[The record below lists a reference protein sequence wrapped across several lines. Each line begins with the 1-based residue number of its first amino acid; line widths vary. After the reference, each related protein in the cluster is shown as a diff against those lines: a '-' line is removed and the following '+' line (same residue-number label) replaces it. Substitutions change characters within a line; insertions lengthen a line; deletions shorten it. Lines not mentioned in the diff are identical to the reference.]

1 MMALNMKELRERLMP
16 GSIEDSTFGIVSK
29 TAITESLR
37 SIWLLPQE
45 LLAKTR
51 IDHFLR
57 SWEGSYL
64 EKQVA
69 VGRLCYQGN
78 HWNVIWQVT
87 PARAYAAKHL
97 LLSFRGND
105 TYGRFVIIRIKGEY

>member
-1 MMALNMKELRERLMP
+1 MALSLKELRERLMP
-16 GSIEDSTFGIVSK
+16 GSIEDSAFGIVSK

-45 LLAKTR
+45 LLTKTH

-57 SWEGSYL
+57 SWEGTHL
-64 EKQVA
+64 ESQV
-69 VGRLCYQGN
+69 VLGRICYQRQ

-105 TYGRFVIIRIKGEY
+105 TYGRFVIIRIKGEH